1 MSDVYDHHRRDIDRM
16 AHAVR
21 PVDGQIGA
29 VAQVAGRPVALDL
42 VSRPDVFA
50 HLLPRLAQGYA
61 LEALGEPDADA
72 DEQAAAAFAGEALH
86 APRAP
91 QRTPGM
97 GLAFGIVAP
106 GVVGGGLTAGDEL
119 VQLCAFPE
127 ETAPGGRIAR
137 PARRRRLR

>member
-1 MSDVYDHHRRDIDRM
+1 M
-16 AHAVR
+16 R

-29 VAQVAGRPVALDL
+29 VAQVAGLPVALDL

-50 HLLPRLAQGYA
+50 QLLPRLVQGYA
-61 LEALGEPDADA
+61 LEALGEQDAEP
-72 DEQAAAAFAGEALH
+72 DEQAANAFAGEALH

-97 GLAFGIVAP
+97 GRAFGFVAP
-106 GVVGGGLTAGDEL
+106 GVVGGGLSVGDEL
-119 VQLCAFPE
+119 VQLCAFPQE
-127 ETAPGGRIAR
+127 SARGGRIAR